1 VKASCNGKCEKNIM
15 EKRASE
21 EDDTNVAKTS
31 NYGKVY
37 MDQHIKTLEVM
48 MGHVQHPPLSPFNY
62 KDFCW

>member
-1 VKASCNGKCEKNIM
+1 M